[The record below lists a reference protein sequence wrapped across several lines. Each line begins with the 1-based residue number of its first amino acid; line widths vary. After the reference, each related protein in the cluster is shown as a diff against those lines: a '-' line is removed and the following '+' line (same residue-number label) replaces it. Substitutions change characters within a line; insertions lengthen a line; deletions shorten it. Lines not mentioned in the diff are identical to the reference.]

1 MAYQESETIELKA
14 TVVEDLKKDII
25 AFANGSGGKL
35 YIGVSDDGTIIGV
48 DNPDQAAVQVSN
60 MVRDAIKPDLTM
72 FLHYETIEDS
82 GRSIIEVTV
91 QPGTDRPYYLGKK
104 GMRPEGVY
112 VRQGYSSVPTTD
124 AAIRRMIKDTD
135 GDHFEEMRSLDQN
148 LTFEAVN
155 AEFLRRKVEFGPEQM
170 RTLKFVDR
178 DGLYTNLALLLSD
191 QCPHTTKVAVFQETA
206 QPTFRDRREFSGS
219 IIKQMN
225 DIYHFLDYR
234 NQTAAKFEGL
244 LRIDQ
249 RNYPEMALREALMNH
264 LVHRDYSFSA
274 SSLIN
279 LYEDRLEFISVGGLL
294 TGIELDDVLAGI
306 SFCRNQALANV
317 FYRLELIEAYG
328 TGMARIRDA
337 YQDFTVHPRI
347 QVTKNSFNMILPN
360 CNVDTSK
367 TTGFS
372 QEENRL
378 REKAESEEINLS
390 TYKGKGVSLWGNPA
404 YLILD

>member
-72 FLHYETIEDS
+72 FLHYETIEDAE
-82 GRSIIEVTV
+82 RSIIEVTV

-112 VRQGYSSVPTTD
+112 VRQGYSSVPATD

-191 QCPHTTKVAVFQETA
+191 QCPHTTKVAVFQKTA

-219 IIKQMN
+219 IIQQMN

-274 SSLIN
+274 SSSIN

-294 TGIELDDVLAGI
+294 TGMELDDVLAGI

-337 YQDFTVHPRI
+337 YQDFTAHPRI

-378 REKAESEEINLS
+378 REKAESEEIDLS

>member
-72 FLHYETIEDS
+72 FLHYETIEDA

-112 VRQGYSSVPTTD
+112 VRQGYSSVPATD

-191 QCPHTTKVAVFQETA
+191 QCPHTTKVAVFQKTA

-219 IIKQMN
+219 IIQQMN

-274 SSLIN
+274 SSSIN

-294 TGIELDDVLAGI
+294 TGMELDDVLAGI

-367 TTGFS
+367 TTDFS
-372 QEENRL
+372 QKENRL
-378 REKAESEEINLS
+378 REKEESEEIDLS

-404 YLILD
+404 CLILD